1 MSPYYLMMKRIARIL
16 LLSPIAI
23 ALAGTLWIT
32 GALSY
37 YERATGHERNGLIG
51 YHYSV
56 PEWGFEYAPDGRRM
70 ERWSFDVPT
79 VTTLALL
86 LASAIALSVKKRR
99 ELRGWAIVGLWVY
112 HFGCAGCSSPTSESI
127 RRSPARKP
135 RSHLRFNE

>member
-1 MSPYYLMMKRIARIL
+1 MVKRIAWIL

-23 ALAGTLWIT
+23 ALAGVVWIN
-32 GALSY
+32 GALLH

-51 YHYSV
+51 YHYSM
-56 PEWGFEYAPDGRRM
+56 PEWGFEYALNGRRM

-86 LASAIALSVKKRR
+86 LASAIVLSVKKRR

-112 HFGCAGCSSPTSESI
+112 HFGCTVVFLIVDVLLWFDAASVFI
-127 RRSPARKP
+127 
-135 RSHLRFNE
+135 